1 MLSANCEQIGTTGR
15 LCLCLQVVCDG
26 VYFSTYD
33 VATQL
38 ALESVL
44 TTFRWSPI
52 QAIKT
57 AVKIIL
63 LASHFDPV
71 TSSLKAS
78 DYFLK
83 PLLPLA
89 VAAPDPAQVLA

>member
-38 ALESVL
+38 ALESML
-44 TTFRWSPI
+44 TTRPIVPFRPS
-52 QAIKT
+52 KT

-78 DYFLK
+78 DCFLK

-89 VAAPDPAQVLA
+89 VAAPNPAQVLA